1 MANYYD
7 LLDAIAK
14 IRTATGDDGAWMT
27 GLSPSDISVVANPA
41 SSPAAVEAVLAKL
54 TTAHPAIFGPGAT
67 TVIPPMVPD
76 QSEGAAVEAIRTAET
91 ALARQHSHAA
101 QLDLQV
107 VTAVLNAHA
116 NHTESVATLDRLQS
130 EIEAAVTSRTDL
142 DTPAG
147 ARGFQRYLIDKLRDI
162 RTVVETA
169 DLDATSE
176 AALAAALAS
185 LYSSSASVTGE
196 PGEPSDRPHPT
207 SEPQQPSASA
217 PSPAVPTAPA
227 IPVDLGLDP
236 LPPTTA
242 DAIQP
247 PMEYPSPTSAV
258 QPALPPVSGGWGAG
272 TPSAGMPFGG
282 GLPALSTSPIPDYPT
297 DPVGG
302 PPHHETKHHP
312 DTAPAEPTDRQSTD
326 PPGPPP
332 AGTDPNSQDLNS
344 VVLPDGQ
351 TITAPNQKLAAVIT
365 AAVAGTPISEA
376 FSAQGITI
384 PAPGSSIS
392 NPVEPTNLAPGDVGL
407 FTDRH
412 ALALGGGKVLLDS
425 QIQPVT
431 AMPGTG
437 FIGWQHPPD
446 PVVNTSPDIPEPTPS
461 PQADP
466 G

>member
-1 MANYYD
+1 VANYHD
-7 LLDAIAK
+7 LLDAVAK
-14 IRTATGDDGAWMT
+14 IRTATGDDSAWMT
-27 GLSPSDISVVANPA
+27 GLSASDIAVMANPA

-67 TVIPPMVPD
+67 TVVPPIVPG

-91 ALARQHSHAA
+91 ALARQHSQAA

-116 NHTESVATLDRLQS
+116 SHAESVATLDRLQS
-130 EIEAAVTSRTDL
+130 EIEAAVASRTDL

-162 RTVVETA
+162 RNVVETA

-176 AALAAALAS
+176 AALAAAVAS
-185 LYSSSASVTGE
+185 LYSSAASVTGE
-196 PGEPSDRPHPT
+196 TGEPSDRSHPA
-207 SEPQQPSASA
+207 SEPLQPSASA
-217 PSPAVPTAPA
+217 PSPAAPTAPA

-242 DAIQP
+242 DAINP
-247 PMEYPSPTSAV
+247 PVAYPSPASAV
-258 QPALPPVSGGWGAG
+258 QPGPTPVSGGWGAG

-282 GLPALSTSPIPDYPT
+282 GLPALSTASIPDYPS

-302 PPHHETKHHP
+302 LAHHETKHQP
-312 DTAPAEPTDRQSTD
+312 DTAPTEPTDQQSAD
-326 PPGPPP
+326 RPGPPP
-332 AGTDPNSQDLNS
+332 AGNDPNSQDSNS

-384 PAPGSSIS
+384 PAPGSSIAD
-392 NPVEPTNLAPGDVGL
+392 PVEPANLVPGDVGL
-407 FTDRH
+407 FTDRL

-431 AMPGTG
+431 TMPVLG
-437 FIGWQHPPD
+437 FIGWQHPPEA
-446 PVVNTSPDIPEPTPS
+446 VVSTSPDTPQPPPS